1 VAESAPKAV
10 ALGFNPDAIVHCIF
24 QPLLAPEVL
33 FGRLYAHV
41 TQQKLDLLE
50 LSTSSVTEA
59 GTRPAVM
66 PRSA

>member
-1 VAESAPKAV
+1 VAESAPEAV
-10 ALGFNPDAIVHCIF
+10 ALGFNPDAIVHCIL

-41 TQQKLDLLE
+41 AQQKLDLLE

-59 GTRPAVM
+59 GTRPPSM
-66 PRSA
+66 PRTA